1 MLNGRE
7 KMAILVLSLFFSILM
22 VCFCFILMIHFVME
36 LAAVM
41 HNRARKQQEVLWAAF
56 GIALFLIFS
65 FAFVVFAIFSGCGM
79 LYIANSSIK
88 VAPAPSPVEAEHHPP
103 MV

>member
-7 KMAILVLSLFFSILM
+7 KMAILVLSLFFSALM
-22 VCFCFILMIHFVME
+22 LCFCFILMIHFIVE
-36 LAAVM
+36 LASAM
-41 HNRARKQQEVLWAAF
+41 NNRARKQQEVLWAGF

-79 LYIANSSIK
+79 IYIANSSIK
-88 VAPAPSPVEAEHHPP
+88 VAPAPTPVESEHPPP